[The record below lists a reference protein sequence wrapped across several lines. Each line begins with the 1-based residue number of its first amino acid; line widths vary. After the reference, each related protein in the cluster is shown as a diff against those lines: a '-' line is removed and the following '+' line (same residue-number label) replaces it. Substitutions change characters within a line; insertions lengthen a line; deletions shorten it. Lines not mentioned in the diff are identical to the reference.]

1 MINEVAGGRYEAVEK
16 LGDGAIFAAY
26 RARDRQRNRAVTL
39 RVVRS
44 ELQSDVPF
52 AEALKQQC
60 ALEQT
65 LNHPGIIQTEET
77 GEHNGVTY
85 LVSEYVR
92 GLDLRE
98 RIRRIAPFTLSV
110 AVEFACALGEALQ
123 YAHAAGYAHGDL
135 RPENIIATPEGALRV
150 ANFSVYR
157 ASLASPAAAARLAGV
172 AAPYRAPEFTPGSL
186 PAPAGDIYAVGAI
199 LYEMLTASPPY
210 AADTTDAMA
219 AMHAG
224 AAIPSPRTANPGVP
238 RAVEGVVIKCLQKDF
253 TRRYASA
260 AELLADL
267 KMVRDALRFGKS
279 LSWSPVE
286 LPAPAAAVA
295 APSVQAVRTAVP
307 DRASVPAP
315 TRIPAARTT
324 MMKQSRF
331 GLLVS
336 VLQVTLL
343 VAIVL
348 GGLGVVGIW
357 FYKWGIPKEVGVPDV
372 VGTPIDHATST
383 LQQLG
388 LKVIEHPEYSSQ
400 PKNIVYKV
408 DEPPGTQLKTE
419 HAINV
424 WYSKGPLY
432 VAAPA
437 LLNMDQQD
445 ALQAVKD
452 SGLTLGAITTADSD
466 TVPPGA
472 VVSQSVSP
480 GRKVYHDSPISL
492 VVSDGPSADSST
504 SADSGNGSQPAAA
517 NGQADAGG
525 GNNSTPPPAPDSVA
539 NAAPED
545 LTVPHTFDRTVDIP
559 MDGRGTRTVRITYS
573 DAATPTPV
581 EVINEPH
588 TEGDKIHLNFP
599 YYGRKITL
607 SIYYDG
613 RRVWRKRFDPK
624 ATDNQ
629 IVK

>member
-1 MINEVAGGRYEAVEK
+1 MANGRYEAVEK
-16 LGDGAIFAAY
+16 LGEGAIFAAY

-39 RVVRS
+39 RVVRG
-44 ELQSDVPF
+44 ELQPDTAF
-52 AEALKQQC
+52 IDALRQQC
-60 ALEQT
+60 SVEQT
-65 LNHPGIIQTEET
+65 LNHPGIIHTEEV
-77 GEHNGVTY
+77 GQHNGSTY
-85 LVSEYVR
+85 LVSEFVR

-110 AVEFACALGEALQ
+110 AVEFACALGEALH
-123 YAHAAGYAHGDL
+123 YAHNSGYAHGDL

-157 ASLASPAAAARLAGV
+157 ASLASPSASEHIAAV

-186 PAPAGDIYAVGAI
+186 PTPAGDIYAVGAI
-199 LYEMLTASPPY
+199 VYEMLTGAPPY
-210 AADTTDAMA
+210 AADSTEAMA

-224 AAIPSPRTANPGVP
+224 ANIPRLRAANPGVP
-238 RAVEGVVIKCLQKDF
+238 RAVEGIVTKCLQKDF

-279 LSWSPVE
+279 LSWSPLE
-286 LPAPAAAVA
+286 LPPTVPPGSAAAVPTEPA
-295 APSVQAVRTAVP
+295 ARTE
-307 DRASVPAP
+307 RASPPPPSRSA
-315 TRIPAARTT
+315 AARTT
-324 MMKQSRF
+324 MKKQSRF

-336 VLQVTLL
+336 ALQITLL

-357 FYKWGIPKEVGVPDV
+357 FYKWGIPKDVGVPDV
-372 VGTPIDHATST
+372 VGTPIDQAAAT
-383 LQQLG
+383 LQRLG
-388 LKVIEHPEYSSQ
+388 LKVIEHPEYSNQ
-400 PKNIVYKV
+400 PKNLVYKV

-424 WYSKGPLY
+424 WYSKGPMY
-432 VAAPA
+432 ITAPSV
-437 LLNMDQQD
+437 LNMDQQD

-452 SGLTLGAITTADSD
+452 AGLTLGAITTADSD
-466 TVPPGA
+466 TAPPGT

-480 GRKVYHDSPISL
+480 GRKVFHDSPISL
-492 VVSDGPSADSST
+492 VVSDGPSAGSSS
-504 SADSGNGSQPAAA
+504 SASGNAPASGA
-517 NGQADAGG
+517 GDQADAGG
-525 GNNSTPPPAPDSVA
+525 GNSAVPPTPPDSVA
-539 NAAPED
+539 NGAQPDD

-573 DAATPTPV
+573 DAVTPTPV
-581 EVINEPH
+581 ELINEPH

-599 YYGRKITL
+599 YYGRKVTL